1 MAETT
6 RRRHTTAAD
15 EPDEAPFVPRRKG
28 PREEPTDRQV
38 ETTERLEPFEVLTEA
53 PNGHRTVVRVRAAD
67 QAAARRRRSPT
78 GSTTAVSS
86 QPPRIHPSVPSG
98 LTHGRGWRVGR
109 ASTRRWCRG

>member
-6 RRRHTTAAD
+6 RRRRTTAAD

-53 PNGHRTVVRVRAAD
+53 PNGHRTVARVRAVN
-67 QAAARRRRSPT
+67 QAAAEK
-78 GSTTAVSS
+78 AVADGLNDGRFF
-86 QPPRIHPSVPSG
+86 PAAPNPSIGP
-98 LTHGRGWRVGR
+98 
-109 ASTRRWCRG
+109 

>member
-6 RRRHTTAAD
+6 RRRRTTAAD

-53 PNGHRTVVRVRAAD
+53 PHGHRTVVRVRAAD
-67 QAAARRRRSPT
+67 QAAPAVARGTLRTP
-78 GSTTAVSS
+78 ADA
-86 QPPRIHPSVPSG
+86 
-98 LTHGRGWRVGR
+98 RGFPGDP
-109 ASTRRWCRG
+109 